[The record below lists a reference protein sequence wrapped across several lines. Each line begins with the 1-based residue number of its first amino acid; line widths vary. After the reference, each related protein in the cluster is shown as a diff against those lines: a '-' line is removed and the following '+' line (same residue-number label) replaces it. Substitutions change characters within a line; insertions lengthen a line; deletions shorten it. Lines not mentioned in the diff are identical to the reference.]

1 MKYKDLTEE
10 EKLILNMRRADSWRY
25 ASQRLFEIAVK
36 EIKTDEK
43 DI

>member
-1 MKYKDLTEE
+1 MKYKNLTEE
-10 EKLILNMRRADSWRY
+10 EKLILKMRRADSWRY
-25 ASQRLFEIAVK
+25 ASQRLLEIAVK